1 MCYSMP
7 LRAMGLSVCI
17 LQVTHCCQTWDLVAG
32 VATIL
37 RTEHRQI
44 RDWVP
49 RTVVKVD
56 DGWVPGDTGVKVGH
70 EGGDVLCGCQH
81 AMSDLP
87 REDEPFERSK
97 VQTSEELGESLNF
110 LHCYVWHP
118 NNMINKTGKQD
129 PKVQTSRDWK
139 KHTCTKVFHHSPLL
153 CLAPQWDDK
162 QNNRTWGRDIWP
174 FPCTTETQPFFT
186 LKGRRGVGNFIGT
199 WLFRGEFWKDTLG
212 TLKAQCSHK
221 YDLPVF

>member
-1 MCYSMP
+1 MVPVRC
-7 LRAMGLSVCI
+7 RAAWKVYAPSASLPWSLTRSHCTTNTSPGVSTG
-17 LQVTHCCQTWDLVAG
+17 QVTQRSTKGQKSNNKRCLNVTLWL
-32 VATIL
+32 TIVQVL
-37 RTEHRQI
+37 HNRLLGEA
-44 RDWVP
+44 
-49 RTVVKVD
+49 
-56 DGWVPGDTGVKVGH
+56 GVKVGH

-153 CLAPQWDDK
+153 CLAPQ
-162 QNNRTWGRDIWP
+162 
-174 FPCTTETQPFFT
+174 
-186 LKGRRGVGNFIGT
+186 
-199 WLFRGEFWKDTLG
+199 
-212 TLKAQCSHK
+212 
-221 YDLPVF
+221 